1 VCKKKK
7 KRGLPNKLLKTI
19 TTKHLQRRYV
29 MKQSKRIIQTVF
41 LMLLAAMLVWP
52 SFSYA
57 QAKKGLLI
65 YDTVY
70 GSTIEV
76 AYWLKALIGV
86 ENHLDVKRI
95 SQFLTLTPYDYVIIG
110 SLTRNEKPSKTIYKF
125 VETHQ
130 DQLAR
135 KEVAYFLTCG
145 DNDETMILKTPGG
158 TPHLIA
164 GRNYLFDIIEKFPN
178 IKPVVIGGF
187 GGRQV
192 MPTLNTKDTLFTW
205 LLGKLA
211 KEGAPWEGLD
221 IWESLIPERVEI
233 FANEIRGKIL
243 GLPPREDVEIY
254 RGYWTSLQPASLSDP
269 TKTKFNPKPYNEHKS
284 TDRVFF
290 TRSRIKVNLDD
301 AIALLQTWAQQEG
314 IDLRE
319 QKKSSFNIYYHAV
332 KSYNGKEHTLHVV
345 ASTLTEDPGN
355 VHISFRS
362 YEKPDAR
369 KGAEED
375 VVKAES
381 ILWAEGRKVEV
392 EKR

>member
-1 VCKKKK
+1 
-7 KRGLPNKLLKTI
+7 
-19 TTKHLQRRYV
+19 
-29 MKQSKRIIQTVF
+29 MKQSKRITQTVF

-52 SFSYA
+52 SFSHA

-65 YDTVY
+65 YDTIY

-86 ENHLDVKRI
+86 ENQLDVKRL
-95 SQFLTLTPYDYVIIG
+95 SQFLTVKPYDYVIIG
-110 SLTRNEKPSKTIYKF
+110 SYTRNEKPSEAIYKF

-130 DQLAR
+130 DELAQ

-145 DNDETMILKTPGG
+145 DNDETMVLKTPGG

-164 GRNYLFDIIEKFPN
+164 GRNYLFDIMEKSPN

-233 FANEIRGKIL
+233 FANEIREKIL

-269 TKTKFNPKPYNEHKS
+269 TKVKFKPKPYNEHHS

-290 TRSRIKVNLDD
+290 ARSRIKGNLDD
-301 AIALLQTWAQQEG
+301 ATALLQTWAQQEG
-314 IDLRE
+314 IDLKE
-319 QKKSSFNIYYHAV
+319 QRKSSFNIYYHAV
-332 KSYNGKEHTLHVV
+332 KSYKGKDHTLHVV
-345 ASTLTEDPGN
+345 VSTLTQDPGN

-375 VVKAES
+375 VAKAEA
-381 ILWAEGRKVEV
+381 ILWAEGRKIEG